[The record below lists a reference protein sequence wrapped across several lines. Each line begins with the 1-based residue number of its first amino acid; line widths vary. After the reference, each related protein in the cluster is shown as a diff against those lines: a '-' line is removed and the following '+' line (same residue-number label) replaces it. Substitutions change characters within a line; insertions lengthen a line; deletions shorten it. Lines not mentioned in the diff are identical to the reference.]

1 MSLRQFRKPA
11 HSGSNGA
18 VPSAGDQ
25 KLEMVPGRQRIQAL
39 VDSESETECGTTP
52 TKAALPDKVIVS
64 PVPIPTVGAVSS
76 AAATTASPP
85 TTSQNGTVDPPPVL
99 TVRDKELC
107 LQKVRSERPDVDTML
122 VQDTLVRHQWSVEKA
137 LEDLKSYMPNKKRMF
152 SISPA
157 AVFQKAPTLNNNPRK
172 PDNPAKKRRMDAEDG
187 GSDSEDESGKQQ
199 ERVFDSDD
207 DSDDGGNYGMS
218 KDRKGVFEFLN
229 NGTANELTAVK
240 TLSTKKVD
248 LLLEQRPFT
257 SWDDLVDK
265 LKSHKSLQTDI
276 LNHTQ
281 EYLSRRNN
289 LVTIMNKCKKMCQKL
304 ESAIAADGG
313 LVEQPSNIPE
323 GFKLAEYQLVGLNWL
338 SVMHRNDMNGILA
351 DEMGLGKTIQVIAFL
366 AWLKENDLI
375 KHPQLIVVPSSTLD
389 NWENELRKWCP
400 ELILMKYYG
409 SQEERKLIRID
420 WAKNGISDVDV
431 VLTTY
436 HMMGASGEEKK
447 MWRVTPFQ
455 YVIFDEAHMLK
466 NMTSQRYENLLRIRA
481 DRRIL
486 LTGTPLQ
493 NNLLELMSLLCF
505 VMPKLFG
512 GKVED
517 IKALFQRIKT
527 KDSGEDQTT
536 FEKNQIERAKQIM
549 KPFILRRLKKDVL
562 SFLPPKTEEI
572 MKVPMLD
579 SQKEKYMDL
588 VSEYQNATGVF
599 KSSTEISGMSIMM
612 DMRKLANHP
621 LLLRYYFSDAEVRK
635 IARKLAGDSD
645 WKNKNIDETFQDI
658 AYLSD
663 FKLLQLKD
671 KYTSLYDLRIPDQL
685 IVASGKFR
693 QLDELLPKLKSE
705 GHRVLIFSQFVMML
719 DIMEKY
725 LDIRKYGF
733 LRLDGQTAV
742 TERQEMIDLYT
753 EDPNIF
759 IFLLSTKAGGLGIN
773 LTAADTVII
782 HDIDFNPYNDKQ
794 AEDRSHRMGQTKPV
808 TIYKLISDGTIE
820 EGMLMIAQE
829 KLQLEKDVTDEGKDQ
844 HLNNLNFRFVT
855 LFFFSKGVDKKEE
868 HKCMVRL
875 LTMALNMD
883 ENKAETIL
891 KNESPKK
898 NQQDED
904 F

>member
-85 TTSQNGTVDPPPVL
+85 TTSQNGTADPPPVL

-122 VQDTLVRHQWSVEKA
+122 VQDTLVRHQWSVEKT

-157 AVFQKAPTLNNNPRK
+157 AVFQKAPTLNNIPRK

-829 KLQLEKDVTDEGKDQ
+829 KLQLEKDVTDEG
-844 HLNNLNFRFVT
+844 
-855 LFFFSKGVDKKEE
+855 VDKKEE

>member
-1 MSLRQFRKPA
+1 MSLRQYRKPT
-11 HSGSNGA
+11 HSGANGDVPA
-18 VPSAGDQ
+18 VPGAGDL
-25 KLEMVPGRQRIQAL
+25 KLEIVPGRQRIQAL
-39 VDSESETECGTTP
+39 VDSESETECNTPSKGLTT
-52 TKAALPDKVIVS
+52 DKVIAA
-64 PVPIPTVGAVSS
+64 PVPIPAVGAVSTS
-76 AAATTASPP
+76 ASP
-85 TTSQNGTVDPPPVL
+85 TTPANGTPSAPAL

-107 LQKVRSERPDVDTML
+107 LQRVRAERPDVDTML
-122 VQDTLVRHQWSVEKA
+122 VQDTLVQNQWSVERT
-137 LEDLKSYMPNKKRMF
+137 LEELKSQASAKKRSF
-152 SISPA
+152 EGSPLTVA
-157 AVFQKAPTLNNNPRK
+157 QKAALLNSSAQRPVNS
-172 PDNPAKKRRMDAEDG
+172 AKKRRANEEAAD
-187 GSDSEDESGKQQ
+187 SDSEDESGKQKDK
-199 ERVFDSDD
+199 VFDSDD
-207 DSDDGGNYGMS
+207 DSDDGCNYGMS
-218 KDRKGVFEFLN
+218 RDRKAVFEFLN
-229 NGTANELTAVK
+229 NATFNELTAVK
-240 TLSTKKVD
+240 TLSTRKVD
-248 LLLEQRPFT
+248 FLVELRPFK

-265 LKSHKSLQTDI
+265 LKSHKYLKTDI
-276 LNHTQ
+276 LNHSQ
-281 EYLSRRNN
+281 EYMSRRNN
-289 LVTIMNKCKKMCQKL
+289 LVTIMNKCRKICQKL
-304 ESAIAADGG
+304 EAAIANEGTRVA
-313 LVEQPSNIPE
+313 QPSNIPD

-338 SVMHRNDMNGILA
+338 TVMHRNDMNGILA

-400 ELILMKYYG
+400 ELIIMKYYG
-409 SQEERKLIRID
+409 GQDERRMIRID

-447 MWRVTPFQ
+447 MWRVTQFQ
-455 YVIFDEAHMLK
+455 YVVFDEAHMLK
-466 NMTSQRYENLLRIRA
+466 NMTSQRYENLLKIRA

-517 IKALFQRIKT
+517 IKTLFQRLKS
-527 KDSGEDQTT
+527 KDSPEDQST

-562 SFLPPKTEEI
+562 SFLPPKTEKI
-572 MKVPMLD
+572 MKVPMID
-579 SQKEKYMDL
+579 SQKEKYLDL
-588 VSEYQNATGVF
+588 ITEYQNATGVI
-599 KSSTEISGMSIMM
+599 KSTTEISGMSIMM

-663 FKLLQLKD
+663 FKLLQLKE

-693 QLDELLPKLKSE
+693 QLDELLPTLKSE

-719 DIMEKY
+719 DILEKY
-725 LDIRKYGF
+725 LDIRDYGY

-742 TERQEMIDLYT
+742 TERQEMIDLYNK
-753 EDPNIF
+753 DSNIF

-808 TIYKLISDGTIE
+808 TIYRLVTEGTIE
-820 EGMLMIAQE
+820 EGMLMIAQD
-829 KLQLEKDVTDEGKDQ
+829 KLKLEKDVTEEGEE
-844 HLNNLNFRFVT
+844 
-855 LFFFSKGVDKKEE
+855 KKEE

-875 LTMALNMD
+875 LTMALGMD

-891 KNESPKK
+891 MNESPKK

>member
-1 MSLRQFRKPA
+1 MSLRQFRKPGT
-11 HSGSNGA
+11 SGSNGTA
-18 VPSAGDQ
+18 IPGADDK
-25 KLEMVPGRQRIQAL
+25 KLELVPGRSRIQAM
-39 VDSESETECGTTP
+39 VDSESESDCGSTP
-52 TKAALPDKVIVS
+52 TKVIQDKVIVS
-64 PVPIPTVGAVSS
+64 PIPIPTVGAVSS
-76 AAATTASPP
+76 TITTTTSPAAA
-85 TTSQNGTVDPPPVL
+85 QNGTSADTSPAAAAL
-99 TVRDKELC
+99 TVKEKELC
-107 LQKVRSERPDVDTML
+107 LQKVRAERPDVDTMI
-122 VQDTLVRHQWSVEKA
+122 VQDTLVKHKWNVDKT
-137 LEDLKSYMPNKKRMF
+137 LEDLKTNTYSKKRNYDH
-152 SISPA
+152 SPA
-157 AVFQKAPTLNNNPRK
+157 ISGPRPTNILNSNPRNNP
-172 PDNPAKKRRMDAEDG
+172 PKKRRLDEVDG
-187 GSDSEDESGKQQ
+187 GSDSEDESGRQQ
-199 ERVFDSDD
+199 DRVFDSDD
-207 DSDDGGNYGMS
+207 ESDDGGNYGMS
-218 KDRKGVFEFLN
+218 RDRKGVFEFLN
-229 NGTANELTAVK
+229 NATVNELSAVK
-240 TLSTKKVD
+240 TLSTRKVEF
-248 LLLEQRPFT
+248 LVEQRPFK
-257 SWDDLVDK
+257 SWDELVDM
-265 LKSHKSLQTDI
+265 LKSHKYLKTDI

-281 EYLSRRNN
+281 AYLTQRNN
-289 LVTIMNKCKKMCQKL
+289 LVTIMNKCRKMCQKL
-304 ESAIAADGG
+304 ESAIASGSAGSI
-313 LVEQPSNIPE
+313 EQPSNIPD
-323 GFKLAEYQLVGLNWL
+323 GFKLAEYQLVGLKWL
-338 SVMHRNDMNGILA
+338 SVMHQNDMNGILA

-375 KHPQLIVVPSSTLD
+375 EHPQVIVVPSSTLD
-389 NWENELRKWCP
+389 NWDNELRKWCP
-400 ELILMKYYG
+400 ELIVMKYYG
-409 SQEERKLIRID
+409 NQEERKLIRID

-466 NMTSQRYENLLRIRA
+466 NMTSQRYENLMRIRA

-562 SFLPPKTEEI
+562 SFLPPKTENI
-572 MKVPMLD
+572 VKVPMLD
-579 SQKEKYMDL
+579 SQKEKYEDL
-588 VSEYQNATGVF
+588 VNEYQNATGVF
-599 KSSTEISGMSIMM
+599 KSSVEISGMSIMM

-621 LLLRYYFSDAEVRK
+621 LLLRYYFSDVEVRK
-635 IARKLAGDSD
+635 IARKLVGDSD

-658 AYLSD
+658 AYMSD

-753 EDPNIF
+753 QDPNIF

-808 TIYKLISDGTIE
+808 TIYKLISEGTIE
-820 EGMLMIAQE
+820 EGMLMIAQD
-829 KLQLEKDVTDEGKDQ
+829 KLQLEKDVTDED
-844 HLNNLNFRFVT
+844 
-855 LFFFSKGVDKKEE
+855 VDKKEE

-875 LTMALNMD
+875 LTMALGMD
-883 ENKAETIL
+883 QNKAETIL

-898 NQQDED
+898 NHQEED

>member
-1 MSLRQFRKPA
+1 MSLRQYRKPT
-11 HSGSNGA
+11 HSAADGA
-18 VPSAGDQ
+18 VPSSPSAGDL
-25 KLEMVPGRQRIQAL
+25 KLEKVPGRQRIQAL
-39 VDSESETECGTTP
+39 VDSGSESECNIP
-52 TKAALPDKVIVS
+52 TKVLTDKVIAS
-64 PVPIPTVGAVSS
+64 PIPIPAVGAVSTS
-76 AAATTASPP
+76 ASP
-85 TTSQNGTVDPPPVL
+85 TSPVNGTSSAPVL

-107 LQKVRSERPDVDTML
+107 LQKVRAERPDVDTML
-122 VQDTLVRHQWSVEKA
+122 VQDTLVRNQWSVEKT
-137 LEDLKSYMPNKKRMF
+137 LEDLKSHTTTKKRTF
-152 SISPA
+152 EPSPA
-157 AVFQKAPTLNNNPRK
+157 QKANSSAQK
-172 PDNPAKKRRMDAEDG
+172 QVHPAKKRRTNQDDG
-187 GSDSEDESGKQQ
+187 GSDSEDESGRQK
-199 ERVFDSDD
+199 EKVFDSDD
-207 DSDDGGNYGMS
+207 DSDDGCNYGMS

-229 NGTANELTAVK
+229 NATVNELITVK
-240 TLSTKKVD
+240 TLSTRKVD
-248 LLLEQRPFT
+248 FLTELRPFK
-257 SWDDLVDK
+257 SWDELVDK
-265 LKSHKSLQTDI
+265 LKSHKHLQTDI

-281 EYLSRRNN
+281 EYMARRNN
-289 LVTIMNKCKKMCQKL
+289 LVTIMNKCRKMCQKL
-304 ESAIAADGG
+304 EAAIATDGG
-313 LVEQPSNIPE
+313 RVAQPSNIPD
-323 GFKLAEYQLVGLNWL
+323 GFKLAEYQLLGLNWL
-338 SVMHRNDMNGILA
+338 SVMHRNDMNAILA

-389 NWENELRKWCP
+389 NWDNELRKWCP
-400 ELILMKYYG
+400 ELIVMKYYG
-409 SQEERKLIRID
+409 SQEERRMIRID

-447 MWRVTPFQ
+447 MWRVTQFQ
-455 YVIFDEAHMLK
+455 YVVFDEAHMLK

-486 LTGTPLQ
+486 MTGTPLQ

-517 IKALFQRIKT
+517 IKALFQRIKS

-562 SFLPPKTEEI
+562 SFLPPKTETI
-572 MKVPMLD
+572 MKIPMLD
-579 SQKEKYMDL
+579 SQKEKYLDL
-588 VSEYQNATGVF
+588 ISEYQNATGVM
-599 KSSTEISGMSIMM
+599 KSTTVISGMSIMM
-612 DMRKLANHP
+612 EMRKLANHP

-671 KYTSLYDLRIPDQL
+671 KYTSLYDLHIPDKL

-719 DIMEKY
+719 DIIEKY
-725 LDIRKYGF
+725 LDIRKYQY

-742 TERQEMIDLYT
+742 TDRQEMIDQYT
-753 EDPNIF
+753 QDPNIF

-773 LTAADTVII
+773 LTAADTVIV

-808 TIYKLISDGTIE
+808 NIYKLIMEGTIE
-820 EGMLMIAQE
+820 EEMLMIAQD
-829 KLQLEKDVTDEGKDQ
+829 KLKLEKDVTEEGA
-844 HLNNLNFRFVT
+844 
-855 LFFFSKGVDKKEE
+855 DKKEK

-875 LTMALNMD
+875 LTMALGMD
-883 ENKAETIL
+883 ENKAETML
-891 KNESPKK
+891 MNESPNK

>member
-1 MSLRQFRKPA
+1 
-11 HSGSNGA
+11 
-18 VPSAGDQ
+18 
-25 KLEMVPGRQRIQAL
+25 MVPGRQRIQAL

-157 AVFQKAPTLNNNPRK
+157 AVFQKAPTLNNIPRK

-409 SQEERKLIRID
+409 SQEERKQIRID

-517 IKALFQRIKT
+517 IKALFQRI
-527 KDSGEDQTT
+527 
-536 FEKNQIERAKQIM
+536 
-549 KPFILRRLKKDVL
+549 V
-562 SFLPPKTEEI
+562 
-572 MKVPMLD
+572 
-579 SQKEKYMDL
+579 
-588 VSEYQNATGVF
+588 
-599 KSSTEISGMSIMM
+599 
-612 DMRKLANHP
+612 
-621 LLLRYYFSDAEVRK
+621 
-635 IARKLAGDSD
+635 SD
-645 WKNKNIDETFQDI
+645 WVALAFQS
-658 AYLSD
+658 YLN
-663 FKLLQLKD
+663 L
-671 KYTSLYDLRIPDQL
+671 
-685 IVASGKFR
+685 
-693 QLDELLPKLKSE
+693 
-705 GHRVLIFSQFVMML
+705 
-719 DIMEKY
+719 
-725 LDIRKYGF
+725 
-733 LRLDGQTAV
+733 
-742 TERQEMIDLYT
+742 
-753 EDPNIF
+753 F
-759 IFLLSTKAGGLGIN
+759 ICF
-773 LTAADTVII
+773 
-782 HDIDFNPYNDKQ
+782 
-794 AEDRSHRMGQTKPV
+794 
-808 TIYKLISDGTIE
+808 
-820 EGMLMIAQE
+820 
-829 KLQLEKDVTDEGKDQ
+829 
-844 HLNNLNFRFVT
+844 
-855 LFFFSKGVDKKEE
+855 
-868 HKCMVRL
+868 
-875 LTMALNMD
+875 
-883 ENKAETIL
+883 
-891 KNESPKK
+891 
-898 NQQDED
+898 
-904 F
+904 

>member
-1 MSLRQFRKPA
+1 MSLRQYRKPT
-11 HSGSNGA
+11 HSGANGA
-18 VPSAGDQ
+18 VPPIPSAGDA
-25 KLEMVPGRQRIQAL
+25 KLEKVPGRQRIQAI
-39 VDSESETECGTTP
+39 VDSESESECNTP
-52 TKAALPDKVIVS
+52 TKVLADKVIAT
-64 PVPIPTVGAVSS
+64 PIPIPAVGAVSS
-76 AAATTASPP
+76 SP
-85 TTSQNGTVDPPPVL
+85 TTPVNGAPSASVL
-99 TVRDKELC
+99 SVRDKELC
-107 LQKVRSERPDVDTML
+107 LQKVRAERPDVDTML
-122 VQDTLVRHQWSVEKA
+122 VQDYLVRNQWSVEKT
-137 LEDLKSYMPNKKRMF
+137 LEELKSYSVTKKRTF
-152 SISPA
+152 DASPLSIA
-157 AVFQKAPTLNNNPRK
+157 QKAAFLNSSAPRQTNPI
-172 PDNPAKKRRMDAEDG
+172 KKRRVNEDDA
-187 GSDSEDESGKQQ
+187 GSDSEDESGRQKDK
-199 ERVFDSDD
+199 VFDSDD
-207 DSDDGGNYGMS
+207 DSDDGCNYGMS
-218 KDRKGVFEFLN
+218 KDRKAVFEFLN
-229 NGTANELTAVK
+229 NATVNELTAVK

-248 LLLEQRPFT
+248 LLTELRPFK
-257 SWDDLVDK
+257 SWDELVDK

-281 EYLSRRNN
+281 EYMTRRNN
-289 LVTIMNKCKKMCQKL
+289 LVTIMNKCRKMCQKL
-304 ESAIAADGG
+304 EAAIANDGG
-313 LVEQPSNIPE
+313 RVEQPSNIPE

-338 SVMHRNDMNGILA
+338 TVMHRNDMNGILA

-400 ELILMKYYG
+400 ELIIMKYYG
-409 SQEERKLIRID
+409 SQEERRMIRID

-447 MWRVTPFQ
+447 MWRVTQFQ

-512 GKVED
+512 GKIED
-517 IKALFQRIKT
+517 IKALFQRIKS
-527 KDSGEDQTT
+527 KDNGEDQTT

-562 SFLPPKTEEI
+562 NFLPPKTENI
-572 MKVPMLD
+572 VKVPMLD
-579 SQKEKYMDL
+579 SQKEKYLDL
-588 VSEYQNATGVF
+588 ISEYQNATGVI
-599 KSSTEISGMSIMM
+599 KSTTEISGMSIMM

-621 LLLRYYFSDAEVRK
+621 LLLRYYFSDDEVRK

-663 FKLLQLKD
+663 FKLLQLKE
-671 KYTSLYDLRIPDQL
+671 KYTSLYELSIPDKL

-693 QLDELLPKLKSE
+693 QLDELLPKLKSD

-719 DIMEKY
+719 DIIEKY
-725 LDIRKYGF
+725 LDIRNYGY

-742 TERQEMIDLYT
+742 TERQEMIDQYT
-753 EDPNIF
+753 QDPNIF

-808 TIYKLISDGTIE
+808 TIYKLITEGTIE
-820 EGMLMIAQE
+820 EGMLMIAQD
-829 KLQLEKDVTDEGKDQ
+829 KLKLEKDVTEEG
-844 HLNNLNFRFVT
+844 L
-855 LFFFSKGVDKKEE
+855 DKKEE

-875 LTMALNMD
+875 LTMALGMD

-891 KNESPKK
+891 MNDSPKK